1 MPDLCP
7 AANLFNKSKLSMQE
21 RLFSLRATQAGE
33 KYPVPMLLAQSL
45 LLGIFIGALDI
56 TAHSLFLAVFDEK
69 ILARGYALSGL
80 TGVVMLAVYFF
91 FRKRTNPSGFTIVIF
106 ASIAVVSTLL
116 WLSSLI
122 IKSDGIRFLLF
133 ILLGPLN
140 IITVMSLK
148 ASAGIVLN
156 AGVRK
161 MLPAIETTLIIGI
174 ILISLAIPLL
184 LFWGVTLQIF
194 LLIGSLSAFAAAIL
208 MVALVRRTGSELWLK
223 SGEYEDIT
231 RPVSILNIFRKSR
244 LAGTL
249 ALFVLLSVTT
259 SFFIQYSFLAVTRE
273 QFPSAEEIA
282 GFLGI
287 FTGGLMLFMLTARFI
302 LFSWLLKN
310 YGLKICL
317 AAAPV
322 VLAIVTLIAAVTGT
336 FMGYSKATQGG
347 FIVFFVLLALLRLIS
362 KVMDETLETPSFRLL
377 YQTMGENSR
386 PGVRTFMDTSV
397 KEAAVLIAGIWLAG
411 FGLPASIT
419 LIWFSWL
426 QLLIIAAWFLV
437 AFRLWSEYRSS
448 LDFSLHPD
456 NRGVTTD
463 DLTDQAPL
471 FTGRYYGERLF
482 RMDYFN
488 LISGDYSNFES
499 SKNKYYFSKLL
510 DSAEK
515 RNDISLLPAV
525 KRLTGSG
532 FSEDIR
538 NRASEFIRNLNQ
550 LKSEKIRDED
560 KNEVARKIL
569 SETRMPQT
577 TEILRLMREK
587 SLESKRLGLYM
598 IGKFKLTDLLPEV
611 CECFNIQGLEI
622 DTAAIID
629 SFGGAAEEELIRYY
643 LVSSSNQG
651 TSKTIMRLLSKLP
664 LSDGAGFLFSRL
676 WSNSRQL
683 REVAL
688 KCLTDFRFRPN
699 GEERERLNTLVSD
712 VVGIMTWNL
721 AARRCLEKSR
731 DELLLNEFNKELG
744 RWENFLINLL
754 SVTYDQFA
762 VTRIRESLQAETVES
777 VHYAHAIIDLVTDDQ
792 IKAKLI
798 YLLDVTEDDEK
809 LRNLS
814 RFFPVEVPGYD
825 ALLEEILNRDYNLLS
840 VWTKACVLR
849 YMDKIKGPEMA
860 ESVVALLFS
869 PETILQEEAV
879 MLIVRSDINLYKT
892 VYSRIPVLSRKNL
905 DRIIGGETD
914 ERENLFNK
922 VKFLLTSLNDVN
934 EEELLF
940 LARKLT
946 FQKDMNESVASLP
959 DGYVLWNVTD
969 KDSDNQVSIIYSPAV
984 EELLE
989 KVGIIDHLSAY
1000 VLSFK
1005 ALDEFMFQYPGTS
1018 DKINLWLEACG
1029 KDQ

>member
-1 MPDLCP
+1 
-7 AANLFNKSKLSMQE
+7 MQE
-21 RLFSLRATQAGE
+21 RLFSFRGTEAGK

-69 ILARGYALSGL
+69 MLARGYALSGL
-80 TGVVMLAVYFF
+80 TGVAMLAVYFF
-91 FRKRTNPSGFTIVIF
+91 FGRRTNPSALAVVTF
-106 ASIAVVSTLL
+106 ASIAVVSILL
-116 WLSSLI
+116 WLSTLI
-122 IKSDGIRFLLF
+122 FPSDGIRFLLF

-140 IITVMSLK
+140 IISVMSLK
-148 ASAGIVLN
+148 ASSGIVLN
-156 AGVRK
+156 TGVRK
-161 MLPAIETTLIIGI
+161 MLPAVETTLVIGI
-174 ILISLAIPLL
+174 ILISFIIPLL
-184 LFWGVTLQIF
+184 LVWGISLQVF
-194 LLIGSLSAFAAAIL
+194 LLIGSISAFAAAIL
-208 MVALVRRTGSELWLK
+208 MVALVRRTGPEIWLK
-223 SGEYEDIT
+223 SGATEDI
-231 RPVSILNIFRKSR
+231 PVPVAIVNIFRKSR

-273 QFPSAEEIA
+273 QFPTAVGLA

-287 FTGGLMLFMLTARFI
+287 FTGGLMLFMLMARFL

-310 YGLKICL
+310 YGLKVCL
-317 AAAPV
+317 AATPV
-322 VLAIVTLIAAVTGT
+322 VLAILTLIAALAGT
-336 FMGYSKATQGG
+336 FFGYSKVAQGG
-347 FIVFFVLLALLRLIS
+347 FIVFFILLALLRLVS
-362 KVMDETLETPSFRLL
+362 KIMDETLESPSFRLL
-377 YQTMGENSR
+377 YQAMDENTR
-386 PGVRTFMDTSV
+386 PGVRTLMDTSV
-397 KEAAVLIAGIWLAG
+397 KEAAVLVAGVWLAVY
-411 FGLPASIT
+411 GLPASIT

-426 QLLIIAAWFLV
+426 QLVIIAAWFLV
-437 AFRLWSEYRSS
+437 AFRLWAEYRNS
-448 LDFSLHPD
+448 LEFSLQPD
-456 NRGVTTD
+456 NRGLKSNEV
-463 DLTDQAPL
+463 TDQT
-471 FTGRYYGERLF
+471 FEFRGRFYGERLF

-488 LISGDYSNFES
+488 LISGDFSNFES

-510 DSAEK
+510 DFAEK

-525 KRLTGSG
+525 KRLTASG
-532 FSEDIR
+532 FSDDLR
-538 NRASEFIRNLNQ
+538 KRASEFIKNLDQ
-550 LKSEKIRDED
+550 LKSGKTKDDD
-560 KNEVARKIL
+560 KNDLARKIL

-587 SLESKRLGLYM
+587 SLESKRLALYM

-622 DTAAIID
+622 DTAAIIN

-688 KCLTDFRFRPN
+688 KCLTDFRFRPTE
-699 GEERERLNTLVSD
+699 EERERLNSLVSD

-731 DELLLNEFNKELG
+731 DNLLLNEFNKELD
-744 RWENFLINLL
+744 RWENFLISLL
-754 SVTYDQFA
+754 SVTYDPFA
-762 VTRIRESLQAETVES
+762 VTRIRQSLQAETVES

-792 IKAKLI
+792 IKAKII
-798 YLLDVTEDDEK
+798 YLLDVTNDEEK
-809 LRNLS
+809 LKNLS
-814 RFFPVEVPGYD
+814 RFFPVETPGYD

-849 YMDKIKGPEMA
+849 YTEKIKGPEMA

-869 PETILQEEAV
+869 PEAILQEEAV

-922 VKFLLTSLNDVN
+922 VKFLLSCLKDVN

-940 LARKLT
+940 LARKLV
-946 FQKDMNESVASLP
+946 FQKDMNEAVATLP
-959 DGYVLWNVTD
+959 DGYVIWNVTD
-969 KDSDNQVSIIYSPAV
+969 KGSDNQVSIVYSTAV

-1005 ALDEFMFQYPGTS
+1005 ALDEFMFQYPDRS
-1018 DKINLWLEACG
+1018 EKINDWLEACG
-1029 KDQ
+1029 NEQ